1 MRRTMASASGDK
13 TVKVWDAEKG
23 GEALLTLRGHDP
35 PPRGVPSVGAKD
47 LDDFEAK
54 FKADPQYLMR
64 LLAEDRDKG
73 EALIRAG
80 QKQRLRARLWAMDV
94 QMLFAVD
101 VGAGKSLQGKEKV
114 AHFKHALEY
123 LQESYDVAV
132 QALGKSHDEKL
143 QAALPGLQID
153 LALAA
158 LEAGQVDLA
167 KKHAAQT
174 LRKNTDRK
182 NWNYGNIIHNA
193 NQILGRS
200 ALREGKLADAK
211 TYLLRGGATPG
222 SPQLNSFG
230 PQMQLAR
237 ELLEKGEKEPVLQY
251 LDLVSKFWASDKEQ
265 SELSKRHAALI
276 AGWKREIAE
285 GKIPTGAQWR

>member
-1 MRRTMASASGDK
+1 MALPA
-13 TVKVWDAEKG
+13 AETAPTAAK
-23 GEALLTLRGHDP
+23 AP
-35 PPRGVPSVGAKD
+35 PDV
-47 LDDFEAK
+47 
-54 FKADPQYLMR
+54 
-64 LLAEDRDKG
+64 
-73 EALIRAG
+73 IRAW
-80 QKQRLRARLWAMDV
+80 QKVEKDVVRAWEEAGATAGWMGEGEYGHLQYGFSYKPAELQGLLPLELKRVLPAFEFHRWKDGVLSTLPVPKTPFGLQFPEFLRFRRPNVTDAGLKQLAAMKSLRFLSLDSYAVTDAGLKELARS
-94 QMLFAVD
+94 
-101 VGAGKSLQGKEKV
+101 KSLQSLELSCPKV
-114 AHFKHALEY
+114 T
-123 LQESYDVAV
+123 
-132 QALGKSHDEKL
+132 
-143 QAALPGLQID
+143 
-153 LALAA
+153 
-158 LEAGQVDLA
+158 EAGLKDLV
-167 KKHAAQT
+167 
-174 LRKNTDRK
+174 

-211 TYLLRGGATPG
+211 TYLLKGGATPG

-265 SELSKRHAALI
+265 SELSKQHAALI